1 MAADLANHGWN
12 VAVVERSTGM
22 YGGTCINIGC
32 IPTKALVHYAQVTG
46 YRRPSTFEQYAEE
59 FKQAILAKEKLT
71 SLLREKNFK
80 NLDDRETVT
89 VYAGEASF
97 RSPYEIVVK
106 TDTDSFLLEGEKIF
120 INAGAT
126 TIIPTI
132 SGIEDNP
139 YVYTSTSIMELEKLP
154 RHLVIVG
161 GGYIGLEFASMFAGF
176 GSEVTILEAGE
187 VFIPRE
193 DRDIA
198 DSVKST
204 LEKKGITIHLNTVVQ
219 TIEQDAERATVI
231 CRNALAGDNL
241 RRGAEAVLLATGRKP
256 NTESLNLQAAG
267 IRTTNRGAIEVD
279 SKLRTNIPNIWA
291 IGDVHGGLQFT
302 YLSLDDYR
310 IIREELFG
318 NGFRSLDDREA
329 VAYSVFID
337 PPLAH
342 VGLNETQ
349 ARKMEKNIKVA
360 SLPAAANTWMII
372 PLGIAAFVVFYLVFR
387 FAITKF
393 DLKTPGREDDD
404 EEAEKKV
411 VLANNN
417 YTEVAS
423 AVLAAVGGK
432 ENVKDVGYCATRL
445 RFEVKDNAK
454 VDEKAVKAA
463 GAAGV
468 IRPSKNACQVII
480 GTKVQFVYD
489 ELKKML

>member
-1 MAADLANHGWN
+1 
-12 VAVVERSTGM
+12 
-22 YGGTCINIGC
+22 
-32 IPTKALVHYAQVTG
+32 
-46 YRRPSTFEQYAEE
+46 
-59 FKQAILAKEKLT
+59 
-71 SLLREKNFK
+71 
-80 NLDDRETVT
+80 
-89 VYAGEASF
+89 
-97 RSPYEIVVK
+97 
-106 TDTDSFLLEGEKIF
+106 
-120 INAGAT
+120 
-126 TIIPTI
+126 
-132 SGIEDNP
+132 
-139 YVYTSTSIMELEKLP
+139 MELEKLP

-176 GSEVTILEAGE
+176 GSKVTILEAGE

-231 CRNALAGDNL
+231 CRNAISGDTL
-241 RRGAEAVLLATGRKP
+241 RLDAEAVLLATGRKP
-256 NTESLNLQAAG
+256 NTESLHLQAAG

-360 SLPAAANTWMII
+360 SLPAAAM
-372 PLGIAAFVVFYLVFR
+372 PR
-387 FAITKF
+387 
-393 DLKTPGREDDD
+393 
-404 EEAEKKV
+404 
-411 VLANNN
+411 
-417 YTEVAS
+417 
-423 AVLAAVGGK
+423 
-432 ENVKDVGYCATRL
+432 TRTIEQTDGL
-445 RFEVKDNAK
+445 L
-454 VDEKAVKAA
+454 KAVVDADTGKILGCTLFCAESSE
-463 GAAGV
+463 V
-468 IRPSKNACQVII
+468 INTVSLAMRLGQDYTFLRDSIFTHPSMSEALNDLFGLIK
-480 GTKVQFVYD
+480 
-489 ELKKML
+489 

>member
-1 MAADLANHGWN
+1 MKKYDAIIIGFGKGGKTLAADLANHGWN

-89 VYAGEASF
+89 VYTGEASF

-120 INAGAT
+120 INTGAT

-176 GSEVTILEAGE
+176 GSKVTILEAGE

-219 TIEQDAERATVI
+219 TIEQDAERAAVI
-231 CRNALAGDNL
+231 CRNAISGDTL
-241 RRGAEAVLLATGRKP
+241 RLDAEAVLLATGRKP

-267 IRTTNRGAIEVD
+267 IQTTNRGTIEVD

-318 NGFRSLDDREA
+318 NGFRSLDDRKQWLIP
-329 VAYSVFID
+329 YSSI
-337 PPLAH
+337 
-342 VGLNETQ
+342 
-349 ARKMEKNIKVA
+349 
-360 SLPAAANTWMII
+360 
-372 PLGIAAFVVFYLVFR
+372 
-387 FAITKF
+387 
-393 DLKTPGREDDD
+393 
-404 EEAEKKV
+404 
-411 VLANNN
+411 
-417 YTEVAS
+417 
-423 AVLAAVGGK
+423 
-432 ENVKDVGYCATRL
+432 L
-445 RFEVKDNAK
+445 RWPMS
-454 VDEKAVKAA
+454 
-463 GAAGV
+463 G
-468 IRPSKNACQVII
+468 
-480 GTKVQFVYD
+480 
-489 ELKKML
+489 

>member
-1 MAADLANHGWN
+1 MKKYDAIIIGFGKGGKTLAADLANHGWN

-89 VYAGEASF
+89 VYTGEASF
-97 RSPYEIVVK
+97 RSPYEIV
-106 TDTDSFLLEGEKIF
+106 
-120 INAGAT
+120 
-126 TIIPTI
+126 
-132 SGIEDNP
+132 EDNP

-176 GSEVTILEAGE
+176 GSKVTILEAGE

-219 TIEQDAERATVI
+219 TIEQDVERAAVI
-231 CRNALAGDNL
+231 CRNAISGDTL
-241 RRGAEAVLLATGRKP
+241 RLEAEAVLLATGRKP

-267 IRTTNRGAIEVD
+267 IQTTNRGAIEVD

-360 SLPAAANTWMII
+360 SLPAAAM
-372 PLGIAAFVVFYLVFR
+372 PR
-387 FAITKF
+387 
-393 DLKTPGREDDD
+393 
-404 EEAEKKV
+404 
-411 VLANNN
+411 
-417 YTEVAS
+417 
-423 AVLAAVGGK
+423 
-432 ENVKDVGYCATRL
+432 TRTIEQTDGL
-445 RFEVKDNAK
+445 L
-454 VDEKAVKAA
+454 KAVVDADTGKILGCTLFCAESSE
-463 GAAGV
+463 V
-468 IRPSKNACQVII
+468 INTVSLAMRLGQDYTFLRDSIFTHPSMSEALNDLFGLIK
-480 GTKVQFVYD
+480 
-489 ELKKML
+489 

>member
-1 MAADLANHGWN
+1 MKKYDAIIIGFGKGGKTLAADLANHGWN

-89 VYAGEASF
+89 VYTGEASF

-120 INAGAT
+120 INTGAT

-176 GSEVTILEAGE
+176 GSKVTILEAGE

-231 CRNALAGDNL
+231 CRNVISGDTL
-241 RRGAEAVLLATGRKP
+241 RLDAEAVLLATGRKP

-267 IRTTNRGAIEVD
+267 IQTTNRGAIEVD

-360 SLPAAANTWMII
+360 SLPAAAM
-372 PLGIAAFVVFYLVFR
+372 PR
-387 FAITKF
+387 
-393 DLKTPGREDDD
+393 
-404 EEAEKKV
+404 
-411 VLANNN
+411 
-417 YTEVAS
+417 
-423 AVLAAVGGK
+423 
-432 ENVKDVGYCATRL
+432 TRTIEQTDGL
-445 RFEVKDNAK
+445 L
-454 VDEKAVKAA
+454 KAVVDADTGKILGCTLFCAESSE
-463 GAAGV
+463 V
-468 IRPSKNACQVII
+468 INTVSLAMRLGQDYTFLRDSIFTHPSMSEALNDLFGLIK
-480 GTKVQFVYD
+480 
-489 ELKKML
+489 

>member
-1 MAADLANHGWN
+1 MKKYDAIIIGFGKGGKTLAADLANHGWN

-89 VYAGEASF
+89 VYTGEASF

-120 INAGAT
+120 INTGAT

-176 GSEVTILEAGE
+176 GSKVTILEAGE

-219 TIEQDAERATVI
+219 TIEQDVERAAVI
-231 CRNALAGDNL
+231 CRNAISGDTFRL
-241 RRGAEAVLLATGRKP
+241 EAEAVLLATGRKP

-267 IRTTNRGAIEVD
+267 IQTTNRGAIEVD

-360 SLPAAANTWMII
+360 SLPAAAM
-372 PLGIAAFVVFYLVFR
+372 PR
-387 FAITKF
+387 
-393 DLKTPGREDDD
+393 
-404 EEAEKKV
+404 
-411 VLANNN
+411 
-417 YTEVAS
+417 
-423 AVLAAVGGK
+423 
-432 ENVKDVGYCATRL
+432 TRTIEQTDGL
-445 RFEVKDNAK
+445 L
-454 VDEKAVKAA
+454 KAVVDADTGKILGCTLFCAESSE
-463 GAAGV
+463 V
-468 IRPSKNACQVII
+468 INTVSLAMRLGQDYTFLRDSIFTHPSMSEALNDLFGLIK
-480 GTKVQFVYD
+480 
-489 ELKKML
+489 

>member
-1 MAADLANHGWN
+1 MKKYDAIIIGFGKGGKTLAADLANHGWN

-89 VYAGEASF
+89 VYTGEASF

-120 INAGAT
+120 INTGAT

-176 GSEVTILEAGE
+176 GSKVTILEAGE

-198 DSVKST
+198 DS
-204 LEKKGITIHLNTVVQ
+204 
-219 TIEQDAERATVI
+219 I
-231 CRNALAGDNL
+231 CRNAISGDTL
-241 RRGAEAVLLATGRKP
+241 RLEAEAVLLATGRKP

-267 IRTTNRGAIEVD
+267 IQTTNRGAIEVD

-360 SLPAAANTWMII
+360 SLPAAAM
-372 PLGIAAFVVFYLVFR
+372 PR
-387 FAITKF
+387 
-393 DLKTPGREDDD
+393 
-404 EEAEKKV
+404 
-411 VLANNN
+411 
-417 YTEVAS
+417 
-423 AVLAAVGGK
+423 
-432 ENVKDVGYCATRL
+432 TRTIEQTDGL
-445 RFEVKDNAK
+445 L
-454 VDEKAVKAA
+454 KAVVDADTGKILGCTLFCAESSE
-463 GAAGV
+463 V
-468 IRPSKNACQVII
+468 INTVSLAMRLGQDYTFLRDSIFTHPSMSEALNDLFGLIK
-480 GTKVQFVYD
+480 
-489 ELKKML
+489 

>member
-1 MAADLANHGWN
+1 MKKYDAIIIGFGKGGKTLAADLANHGWN

-89 VYAGEASF
+89 VYTGEASF

-120 INAGAT
+120 INTGAT

-176 GSEVTILEAGE
+176 GSKVTILEAGE

-219 TIEQDAERATVI
+219 TIEQDVERAAVI
-231 CRNALAGDNL
+231 CRNTISGDTL
-241 RRGAEAVLLATGRKP
+241 RLEAEAVLLATGRKP

-267 IRTTNRGAIEVD
+267 IQTTNRGAIEVD

-360 SLPAAANTWMII
+360 SLPAAAM
-372 PLGIAAFVVFYLVFR
+372 PR
-387 FAITKF
+387 
-393 DLKTPGREDDD
+393 
-404 EEAEKKV
+404 
-411 VLANNN
+411 
-417 YTEVAS
+417 
-423 AVLAAVGGK
+423 
-432 ENVKDVGYCATRL
+432 TRTIEQTDGL
-445 RFEVKDNAK
+445 L
-454 VDEKAVKAA
+454 KAVVDADTGKILGCTLFCAESSE
-463 GAAGV
+463 V
-468 IRPSKNACQVII
+468 INTVSLAMRLGQDYTFLRDSIFTHPSMSEALNDLFGLIK
-480 GTKVQFVYD
+480 
-489 ELKKML
+489 